1 MMKRILLFLCCYLF
15 SFQTAMC
22 LESTENKSLERAM
35 YAADHLQKKGLHL
48 QALSELLV
56 QQEKIKKA
64 QASKKKVYSDQLY
77 VQFVSQLGDLHLQLH
92 HWEKAAILLS
102 EAVVLARDMEQP
114 PLLASTL
121 NNFAN
126 LAAIA
131 GEDAY
136 AHAAFQ
142 ESIDLS
148 TGVKGQHPIL
158 LQAMMNQA
166 RLLWKEK
173 EQLES
178 ENKLKTMLVLLQS
191 DLRFSARQLLALSRL
206 VHQIRQTEKSG
217 EDWFLAEHQVL
228 NMALKAAKSGSQ
240 ATSLSQ
246 AYGYLAALYE
256 EDKNV
261 KDALKLNQRAVFFA
275 QQEASAELLYRWQ
288 WQYAR
293 LLMMQGQLLE
303 AIDAYQKSI
312 HTLNPIRT
320 ALLKG
325 LRKAESPF
333 NTHIRP
339 VYMEL
344 ADALLQQAELESEAV
359 DKQELLRQA
368 RSSIENM
375 KSLEIQDYLSS
386 DCIDLSNS
394 QQALLDNVDQ
404 QTAIIYPVV
413 LKDRLVMLLGI
424 GDQISQWSQ
433 PIPQEKLDKTVKLFR
448 EHLQTRSNNLFLYEA
463 QQLDNWLIK
472 PLLSQLKKHQINTL
486 VFVPDGS
493 LRMVP
498 MTALHDGDRYLIQRF
513 ALATTPGLTLTNPH
527 PMNKKNI
534 KALVLGLSDA
544 VQNFSELPSIAKEVS
559 AVSAMF
565 GADLLENKQFKTK
578 NLQEKLESNEYNL
591 LHLATHGVFSG
602 EPETS
607 YVLTYD
613 EKINMN
619 RLQELIALGRYN
631 REPLELLTLSAC
643 QTAMGNERAAMG
655 LAGIAIQAGA
665 RSALASLWFVDDE
678 ATSQLIRRFYKK
690 LQQEGVSK
698 AKALQ
703 TAQLALIQQDRFW
716 HPAYWGAFILIGNW
730 L

>member
-1 MMKRILLFLCCYLF
+1 MIRAFFFICCLCF
-15 SFQTAMC
+15 SGAVMAVETIADQA
-22 LESTENKSLERAM
+22 LRQAM
-35 YAADHLQKKGLHL
+35 YTADQLQQKGLHL
-48 QALSELLV
+48 QALSKLV
-56 QQEKIKKA
+56 IQQEKIEKA
-64 QASKKKVYSDQLY
+64 HHAKETVYSDQLY
-77 VQFVSQLGDLHLQLH
+77 IQFVSQLGDLHLQLH
-92 HWEKAAILLS
+92 HWEKAAMLLS
-102 EAVVLARDMEQP
+102 EAVVLARDTEQP
-114 PLLASTL
+114 ALVAATL
-121 NNFAN
+121 NNFGN
-126 LAAIA
+126 LTAIA

-142 ESIDLS
+142 ESIELS
-148 TGVKGQHPIL
+148 TDVKGQHPLL

-166 RLLWKEK
+166 RLLWKEG
-173 EQLES
+173 EQLAS
-178 ENKLKTMLVLLQS
+178 EKELKVTVTLVQS
-191 DLRFSARQLLALSRL
+191 GLDFSARQLLALSRL
-206 VHQIRQTEKSG
+206 LHQIRQTATVDG
-217 EDWFLAEHQVL
+217 DHILVEHQVL
-228 NMALKAAKSGSQ
+228 NQALKVAKR
-240 ATSLSQ
+240 ANEAVMLSQ
-246 AYGYLAALYE
+246 VYGYLADLYE
-256 EDKNV
+256 EDDNIA
-261 KDALKLNQRAVFFA
+261 DALILNQRAIFFA
-275 QQEASAELLYRWQ
+275 QQVASAELLYRWQ

-293 LLMMQGQLLE
+293 LLMVQGNLLE
-303 AIDAYQKSI
+303 AIAAYQASI
-312 HTLNPIRT
+312 QTLSPIRT

-325 LRKAESPF
+325 LRKVKSPF
-333 NTHIRP
+333 NSHIRP

-344 ADALLQQAELESEAV
+344 ADALLQQAVLESEPAE
-359 DKQELLRQA
+359 QQILLRLA
-368 RSSIENM
+368 RSSIEKM
-375 KSLEIQDYLSS
+375 KNLEMQDYLSS

-394 QQALLDNVDQ
+394 QQALLANVDAK
-404 QTAIIYPVV
+404 TAIIYPVV

-424 GDQISQWSQ
+424 GDEITQWSQ
-433 PIPQEKLDKTVKLFR
+433 DIRQERLDATVTLFR

-463 QQLDNWLIK
+463 QQLDDWLIQ
-472 PLLSQLKKHQINTL
+472 PLQEQLQKYQIDTL

-498 MTALHDGDRYLIQRF
+498 MTALHDGESFLIERF

-544 VQNFSELPSIAKEVS
+544 VQNFSALPSIAKEVR
-559 AVSAMF
+559 AVSTMF

-578 NLQEKLESNEYNL
+578 NLQESLEKKEYNL

-602 EPETS
+602 DPQTS

-631 REPLELLTLSAC
+631 REPLELLTMSAC

-678 ATSQLIRRFYKK
+678 ATSQLIQGFYAELKK
-690 LQQEGVSK
+690 EGVSK

-703 TAQLALIQQDRFW
+703 TAQLTLIQQDRFW